1 MTREKLKAS
10 KEKPDW
16 LKTSN
21 KEIEEIV
28 VKLAKQ
34 GLTSEKIGLE
44 LRDKHGIPKTK
55 LLGKKISQILKE
67 NDLHQDATY
76 VNLERKKESIIK
88 HLDKNKQD
96 QRAKRALTI
105 IKARINKYN
114 KYKKRENAGEY
125 KKDGKRL
132 SKRKRK

>member
-10 KEKPDW
+10 KEKPEW
-16 LKTSN
+16 LKTSD
-21 KEIEEIV
+21 KEIEELV

-34 GLTSEKIGLE
+34 GLTSEKIGTE

-67 NDLHQDATY
+67 NNLYQDATL
-76 VNLERKKESIIK
+76 VNLEKKQESIIK
-88 HLDKNKQD
+88 HLGKNKQD
-96 QRAKRALTI
+96 QRARLALTI
-105 IKARINKYN
+105 IKARITKYN
-114 KYKKRENAGEY
+114 KYKKRENAGQSE
-125 KKDGKRL
+125 KDSRGL